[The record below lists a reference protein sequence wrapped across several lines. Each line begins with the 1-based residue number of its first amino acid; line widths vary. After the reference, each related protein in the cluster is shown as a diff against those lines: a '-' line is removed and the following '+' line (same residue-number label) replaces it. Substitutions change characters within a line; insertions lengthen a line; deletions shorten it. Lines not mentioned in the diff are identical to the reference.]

1 MIYKKIGLD
10 NLGRMPTCFRCVVV
24 LDSMTYPLCTN
35 VNGLKLCKT
44 TTWIKMCVFSGSGE
58 EP

>member
-44 TTWIKMCVFSGSGE
+44 TT
-58 EP
+58 